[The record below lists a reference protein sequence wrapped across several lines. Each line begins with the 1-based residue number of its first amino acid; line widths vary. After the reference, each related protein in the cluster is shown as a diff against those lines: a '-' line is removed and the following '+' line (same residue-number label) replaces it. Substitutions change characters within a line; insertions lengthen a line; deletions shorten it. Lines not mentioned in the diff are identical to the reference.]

1 MPSRSSDR
9 PRIVLD
15 CERFK
20 SEIRKRGWKTRAETA
35 EHIGISEGTLS
46 KLLSG
51 KIEPSALTI
60 DRILTSLEL
69 EYGDLFYREEPS
81 WKSVKTTAA

>member
-20 SEIRKRGWKTRAETA
+20 SEIRKRNWPTRAETA